1 MSTNLSLHQML
12 TQLEARIA
20 DHRAQLAFHAS
31 RQQFHEEKKALHEA
45 ELQSALERYETLRTA
60 SVSAGKYLDQARPG
74 AAPPSSPEI
83 EPDSRRGSLSR
94 MIAYVV
100 ESRGPGEVFGTA
112 TVTEE
117 IRQRWGAKLHR
128 RSTREASP
136 PPSTAGLREGGW
148 RFASEGRAHHEAL
161 SGARRAGAR
170 AAARFGNLSGGF
182 TAHRKPAI

>member
-31 RQQFHEEKKALHEA
+31 QQQFHEEKKALHEA

-60 SVSAGKYLDQARPG
+60 SVSAGKYLGQARPG

-117 IRQRWGAKLHR
+117 IRQRWGAKLR
-128 RSTREASP
+128 RKVDPRSVSATLRRWA
-136 PPSTAGLREGGW
+136 AGGRLEVAR
-148 RFASEGRAHHEAL
+148 EGRAHHEAL
-161 SGARRAGAR
+161 YRRAV
-170 AAARFGNLSGGF
+170 SGREGL
-182 TAHRKPAI
+182 